1 MISDRGLKTLI
12 EVDGG
17 VKPDN
22 ARTVAGAGAD
32 ILVMGSAFSVLKI
45 YVALTRYVSCSDS
58 KEKNMAFLLFCHS
71 RGDAES
77 SLFTGFLLSRE

>member
-22 ARTVAGAGAD
+22 ARMVANAGAD
-32 ILVMGSAFSVLKI
+32 MLVMGSAFFSSKDYALLMGRLREILK
-45 YVALTRYVSCSDS
+45 
-58 KEKNMAFLLFCHS
+58 
-71 RGDAES
+71 
-77 SLFTGFLLSRE
+77 

>member
-22 ARTVAGAGAD
+22 IRMVAGAGAD
-32 ILVMGSAFSVLKI
+32 MLVMGSAFFSSGD
-45 YVALTRYVSCSDS
+45 YVSLT
-58 KEKNMAFLLFCHS
+58 KKL
-71 RGDAES
+71 
-77 SLFTGFLLSRE
+77 REILK

>member
-22 ARTVAGAGAD
+22 ARTVAKG
-32 ILVMGSAFSVLKI
+32 
-45 YVALTRYVSCSDS
+45 R
-58 KEKNMAFLLFCHS
+58 
-71 RGDAES
+71 R
-77 SLFTGFLLSRE
+77 